1 MMPRFG
7 NRPKVSYKEKDM
19 TRLTAGLIVTL
30 LCCFADPHAAHAHK
44 VTVFAWAEGGRV
56 FTQSKFSGGKMVK
69 AGKVEV
75 FDGSGNLLLE
85 GRTDDDGAFD
95 FQAPSITDLKIV
107 LTAGMGHQNSWLL
120 SAADLGQAERTSSA
134 THASPPDPTVLE
146 APRASVPSAAGPALT
161 AREIE
166 AIVARQLEE
175 KIKPL
180 VRMIAA
186 SQEKKTTMA
195 DIVGGIGYIIGLV
208 GLGAYVRYRRE
219 RPRP

>member
-1 MMPRFG
+1 M
-7 NRPKVSYKEKDM
+7 K
-19 TRLTAGLIVTL
+19 RLAAGLAVTL
-30 LCCFADPHAAHAHK
+30 LCCFAAPHAAHAHK
-44 VTVFAWAEGGRV
+44 VTVFAWAEGDRV

-75 FDGSGNLLLE
+75 FDSSGNLLLE
-85 GRTDDDGAFD
+85 GRTDDHGEFA

-120 SAADLGQAERTSSA
+120 SAADLGQAERTPRA
-134 THASPPDPTVLE
+134 TQASPPDPAFLE
-146 APRASVPSAAGPALT
+146 APRASVPSTVGPDLT
-161 AREIE
+161 ARDIE

-180 VRMIAA
+180 VRMVAA

-208 GLGAYVRYRRE
+208 GLGAYVRYRKEPR
-219 RPRP
+219 RP